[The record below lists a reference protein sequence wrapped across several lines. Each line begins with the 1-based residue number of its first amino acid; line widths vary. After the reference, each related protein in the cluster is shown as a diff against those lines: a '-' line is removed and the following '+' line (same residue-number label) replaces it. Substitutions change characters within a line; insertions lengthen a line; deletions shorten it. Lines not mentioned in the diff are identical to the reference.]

1 MQISILDLR
10 PQFNSLK
17 DEILKE
23 IAEVCES
30 QRFILGPKVE
40 HFEAMMNDYCH
51 TAATV
56 GVTSGSD
63 ALIISLMAEDIG
75 PGDEVIAPT
84 FTFFATA
91 GAIARVGATPVF
103 ADIDPVTF
111 NLDPADF
118 ERKITPKTKAVI
130 PVHLFGQCADMG
142 KIMAIAKSH
151 NLIVIEDACQSIGAE
166 YNGQRAGSIGDYGAF
181 SFFPTKNLGGFGD
194 GGAVTT
200 NSEERGK
207 HLKRLRN
214 HGQGST
220 YIHEEVG
227 GNFRLDALQAA
238 ILAIK
243 LPHLDS
249 WTEARQHNAEE
260 YRKLFSSSKIA
271 DRVILPGLADYPVR
285 HIYNQFCI
293 RIVGAD
299 RDKVKAQMAELG
311 VGCMV
316 YYPLPLHLQACFKNL
331 GGKIGDM
338 PVAETVAKDILALP
352 IYPEST
358 TEMRQYIVEC
368 FEKVLSGC

>member
-63 ALIISLMAEDIG
+63 ALIISLMAEGIG

-166 YNGQRAGSIGDYGAF
+166 YNGQRAGSIMREGF
-181 SFFPTKNLGGFGD
+181 S
-194 GGAVTT
+194 
-200 NSEERGK
+200 
-207 HLKRLRN
+207 LR
-214 HGQGST
+214 
-220 YIHEEVG
+220 
-227 GNFRLDALQAA
+227 RLDALEAY
-238 ILAIK
+238 
-243 LPHLDS
+243 
-249 WTEARQHNAEE
+249 EARLEYVEKYFPQLVEE
-260 YRKLFSSSKIA
+260 AALTTWFSCM
-271 DRVILPGLADYPVR
+271 Y
-285 HIYNQFCI
+285 QQ
-293 RIVGAD
+293 
-299 RDKVKAQMAELG
+299 QMALRYLEPPQQEYAAQRIKKTCMCARNAGLQMRRLPFKQKIWLSLSRIHFAWTCKLRNYLH
-311 VGCMV
+311 VG
-316 YYPLPLHLQACFKNL
+316 Q
-331 GGKIGDM
+331 
-338 PVAETVAKDILALP
+338 
-352 IYPEST
+352 
-358 TEMRQYIVEC
+358 
-368 FEKVLSGC
+368 